1 MINKQAYIN
10 AINQNIEIVRG
21 DTLAFN
27 FILHGLGSQEE
38 YEELIFK
45 FAVVENYDDETLIEV
60 TNEDNGITLVDY
72 DALKDNATFTVYI
85 ASTLTKALSIARY
98 YYDLQLSNDSD
109 VLTLMRGRFNLL
121 YDVAD

>member
-38 YEELIFK
+38 YEELILK